1 MSSSLE
7 STQGSIWSEAWS
19 IAAIVFMS
27 FVLLMI
33 GVRWVY
39 STFTVRVVVSPSTT
53 AASASTSEQSV

>member
-1 MSSSLE
+1 MSSSLD

-27 FVLLMI
+27 FVLMMI

-39 STFTVRVVVSPSTT
+39 STFTVRVVVNPSTT
-53 AASASTSEQSV
+53 TEAASEQSV